1 MHSKYMV
8 VDGKEVLTGSWN
20 HSMNSEQATFEN
32 GLRLYG
38 SAYAG
43 VISQFAQN
51 FDKIWD
57 TNRSKLAALRTTIST
72 SANIP
77 LIYPSMALTYQ
88 EYTDLK
94 TLTRANCTVADSD
107 EYRNNAGAHRTCP
120 R

>member
-1 MHSKYMV
+1 MV

-38 SAYAG
+38 AAYTG
-43 VISQFAQN
+43 VISQYASN
-51 FDKIWD
+51 FDTIWD
-57 TNRSKLAALRTTIST
+57 TNRSKLAPLRSTIST
-72 SANIP
+72 SSSIP
-77 LIYPSMALTYQ
+77 LIYPSMALTYD

-94 TLTRANCTVADSD
+94 TLIRANCTVADSD
-107 EYRNNAGAHRTCP
+107 EYRSNAGAHRTCP